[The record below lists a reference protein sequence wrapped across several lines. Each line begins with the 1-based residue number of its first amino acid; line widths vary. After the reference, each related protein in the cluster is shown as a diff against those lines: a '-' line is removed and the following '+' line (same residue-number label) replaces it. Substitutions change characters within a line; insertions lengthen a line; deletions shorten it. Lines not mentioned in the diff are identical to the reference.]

1 MSTIRF
7 LHTDHLRLASP
18 VAGLSDSPDWLRKVA
33 SSAVRTAVVNV
44 IEAAIAGRC
53 QFLIVAGRLTES
65 EQDLDLA
72 LAWLMPHASALREHG
87 VRLVLAGYSAS
98 EHSALRCLDAILL
111 SPGQRLDVWNSASGS
126 TEWAVNSRLVPAR
139 STALGIEFSGVE
151 TVRPLSDLAYVA
163 VPATLPSTTA
173 NSFDGVAVAH
183 DRHLRMS
190 AGSPQSL
197 GPVERGHFGCQ
208 MVEADLHRQTIT
220 SRFCATDVIRFSQE
234 LISVPAGM
242 PASQLCEMLCE
253 RSRAI
258 GTSGRCTTVVEWVID
273 GHLSMTSAAAK
284 SLCEIDLLRDLRVG
298 LNAGHAGAWPCR
310 IRFSDNSSVD
320 VAGQNSAVAHEFSAV
335 VRERLRR
342 EASRRSMS
350 ESQVIGLPLGFG
362 SEAAVGL
369 DLLRRVA

>member
-1 MSTIRF
+1 MSAIRF

-33 SSAVRTAVVNV
+33 SSAVRSAVVNV
-44 IEAAIAGRC
+44 IEAAIAARC

-72 LAWLMPHASALREHG
+72 LAWLMSHAASLREHG

-98 EHSALRCLDAILL
+98 EQSALRCLDAILV
-111 SPGQRLDVWNSASGS
+111 SPGQRLDVWNNVSGT
-126 TEWAVNSRLVPAR
+126 TEWSVNSRLDSGRPG
-139 STALGIEFSGVE
+139 ALGIEFSSMDS
-151 TVRPLSDLAYVA
+151 VRPLSELAYVV
-163 VPATLPSTTA
+163 VPSTLPSATT

-183 DRHLRMS
+183 DRHLRIS

-208 MVEADLHRQTIT
+208 MVEADLLRQTIT
-220 SRFCATDVIRFSQE
+220 ARFCSTDVIRFSQE

-273 GHLSMTSAAAK
+273 GHLSMTSVAAK
-284 SLCEIDLLRDLRVG
+284 SLCEIDLLRDLRMG
-298 LNAGHAGAWPCR
+298 LNAGHSGAWPCR

-320 VAGQNSAVAHEFSAV
+320 VAGHHSVVAHEFSAV

-342 EASRRSMS
+342 ESSRRIPGDSN
-350 ESQVIGLPLGFG
+350 VIGLPLGCG